1 MLFALVL
8 HKLIHS
14 IEADDG
20 CIDIS
25 LEAWY
30 LDDGVIAGNRQAVIR
45 ALGLIE
51 ELGPHLDYKSIS
63 RNGNF
68 SAEMGIPFFPPQ

>member
-1 MLFALVL
+1 M
-8 HKLIHS
+8 HS

-30 LDDGVIAGNRQAVIR
+30 LDDGVIAGDRQAMIR

-51 ELGPHLDYKSIS
+51 ELGPHLGLHIS
-63 RNGNF
+63 LHKCGLF
-68 SAEMGIPFFPPQ
+68 STGLMS